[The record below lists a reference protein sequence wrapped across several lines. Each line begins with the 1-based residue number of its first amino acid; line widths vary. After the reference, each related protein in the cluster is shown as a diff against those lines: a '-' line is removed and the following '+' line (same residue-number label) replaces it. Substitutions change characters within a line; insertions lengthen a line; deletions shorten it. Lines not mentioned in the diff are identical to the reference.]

1 MGFFPIPDYTFHNI
15 TEITPGFL
23 SGLGVSF
30 LMLDLDN
37 ALAAY
42 TEHDP
47 ATDVLAWLNNI
58 KQHGITVFIISNSLK
73 TKRVRHFA
81 DAFGVEFIN
90 NAKKPSRRGLLFA
103 MEKFGFSKKQ
113 SAMVGDQIFTDAL
126 AAKFAG
132 VTSIILRPRH
142 LSDPIL
148 AIRYAMEIPFRKACK
163 PEKSLQ

>member
-1 MGFFPIPDYTFHNI
+1 MGFFPIPNYTFHNV

-47 ATDVLAWLNNI
+47 APDVIAWLNSI
-58 KQHGITVFIISNSLK
+58 KAHGISVFMISNSLK
-73 TKRVRHFA
+73 IKRVRHFA
-81 DAFGVEFIN
+81 EAFDVDFIN
-90 NAKKPSRRGLLFA
+90 NAKKPSKRGLLYA
-103 MEKFGFSKKQ
+103 MEKSGFSQNQ

-126 AAKFAG
+126 AAKNAG
-132 VTSIILRPRH
+132 VISIILRPRH
-142 LSDPIL
+142 LSDPFL

-163 PEKSLQ
+163 NS

>member
-1 MGFFPIPDYTFHNI
+1 MGFFPIPNYIFHNV

-42 TEHDP
+42 TESDP
-47 ATDVLAWLNNI
+47 APDVLAWLNNI
-58 KQHGITVFIISNSLK
+58 RAHGISVFMISNSLK
-73 TKRVRHFA
+73 IKRVRHFA
-81 DAFGVEFIN
+81 ESFGVDFIN
-90 NAKKPSRRGLLFA
+90 NAKKPSKRGLLFA
-103 MEKFGFSKKQ
+103 MEKCGFSKEN

-126 AAKFAG
+126 AAKNAG
-132 VTSIILRPRH
+132 VISIIIRPRH
-142 LSDPIL
+142 LSDPFL

-163 PEKSLQ
+163 NS

>member
-1 MGFFPIPDYTFHNI
+1 MGFPLIPNYTFHNV

-47 ATDVLAWLNNI
+47 AADVLEWLKDI
-58 KQHGITVFIISNSLK
+58 RQHGISVFMISNSLK
-73 TKRVRHFA
+73 IKRVRHFA
-81 DAFGVEFIN
+81 EAFDMQFIN
-90 NAKKPSRRGLLFA
+90 NAKKPSKRGLLFA
-103 MEKFGFSKKQ
+103 MEKLGFSKKQ

-126 AAKFAG
+126 AAKNAG
-132 VTSIILRPRH
+132 VISIILRPRH
-142 LSDPIL
+142 ISDPFL
-148 AIRYAMEIPFRKACK
+148 AIRYAMEIPFRRACRNK
-163 PEKSLQ
+163 I